1 MSKIAVAALLAA
13 ALFVGMLILLEIGRR
28 VGNLRLARDPKGARA
43 GTGVVEGAVF
53 ALVGLL
59 IAFTFSGAASRFDQR
74 RDLIVQET
82 NMIGT
87 AYLRLDLLSADA
99 RADVQADFRRYVDA
113 RLNAYRLLPDIRAA
127 QAELARAA
135 ALQQSI
141 WDEVVA
147 AGQEPGAA
155 ADAIKLLLPAL
166 NDMFDITTTRTL
178 AVQLHPP
185 MAIYLM
191 LVFLALAS
199 ALLAGYSMA
208 GGRSRNWLH
217 MVAFVAV
224 MASAVYV
231 IIDIEFPRLGL
242 VRVDAFDQ
250 ALVELRATMD

>member
-87 AYLRLDLLSADA
+87 AYLRLDLLPADA

-185 MAIYLM
+185 P
-191 LVFLALAS
+191 
-199 ALLAGYSMA
+199 
-208 GGRSRNWLH
+208 W
-217 MVAFVAV
+217 
-224 MASAVYV
+224 
-231 IIDIEFPRLGL
+231 PC
-242 VRVDAFDQ
+242 
-250 ALVELRATMD
+250 T